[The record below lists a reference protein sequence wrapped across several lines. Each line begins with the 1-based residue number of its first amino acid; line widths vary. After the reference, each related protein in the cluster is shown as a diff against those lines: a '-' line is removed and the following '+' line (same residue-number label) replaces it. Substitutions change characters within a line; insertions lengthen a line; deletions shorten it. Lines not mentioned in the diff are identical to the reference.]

1 MKKKGKHQKCVLY
14 CKQKKKKQTDTDIDN
29 EKNTNDKRKE

>member
-14 CKQKKKKQTDTDIDN
+14 CRQKKKQTDTDIDN